1 MQSNFF
7 FADDGQIGWSLWIL
21 SMAVIGV
28 FAYRRGWHKTP
39 TWLRLYIWC
48 AVVVEAPLWLMT
60 GYFEAER
67 AGKAG
72 PVISDAGPLAYTYLV
87 TVFLA
92 QYVVVVGVVIAL
104 ILLVVLIVEAS
115 RSAWSALVR

>member
-7 FADDGQIGWSLWIL
+7 TTDDGQIGWGLWIL
-21 SMAVIGV
+21 SIAVIGV

-39 TWLRLYIWC
+39 AWLRLYIWC
-48 AVVVEAPLWLMT
+48 AVLVEAPLLLMT

-87 TVFLA
+87 TVFVA
-92 QYVVVVGVVIAL
+92 QYIGVLGVVIAP

-115 RSAWSALVR
+115 RSAWSALIR